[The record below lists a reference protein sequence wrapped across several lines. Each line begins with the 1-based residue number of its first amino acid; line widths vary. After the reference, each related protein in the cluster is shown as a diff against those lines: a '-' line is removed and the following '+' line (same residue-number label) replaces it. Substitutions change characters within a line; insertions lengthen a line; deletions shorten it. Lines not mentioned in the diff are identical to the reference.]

1 MKTSRMT
8 AAEINNAAKWH
19 AAHDSDATLKA
30 EYSVALSYKGN
41 SDQVWI
47 LLIAMQMKGIA

>member
-1 MKTSRMT
+1 MT